1 MEFLTTVA
9 RARIRYCGNHANT
22 MPLISREVRA
32 SKQTSIERA
41 PRMWFKI
48 DDKRSSTGQTYV
60 IRCTSEVAGQS
71 VTEER
76 TAKGAPAA
84 RKAAELLAATLN
96 TTATVYGR
104 DEAGEFVYGV
114 EEVAEG
120 AASSNDP
127 LIKRLYAETA
137 AASLH
142 FRDQLMADIPSANP
156 IFFNGI
162 KCLDSC

>member
-1 MEFLTTVA
+1 
-9 RARIRYCGNHANT
+9 
-22 MPLISREVRA
+22 
-32 SKQTSIERA
+32 
-41 PRMWFKI
+41 MWFKI

-71 VTEER
+71 VTEDR